1 MSFLIEHGLLLTP
14 DDTVLFA
21 WWTEQTTPYMQ
32 KVNGIDSSMID
43 RARMLRRA
51 ADRFLEM
58 SQLRHELEDR
68 PAAEASSAANISQPQ
83 VITANEAAE
92 ILKVDVRTVYRIRA
106 QLGLLREKPPL
117 VFSHDA
123 VIAYKIRRD
132 NTRRSTAA

>member
-14 DDTVLFA
+14 DDTVLLA

-68 PAAEASSAANISQPQ
+68 PAPEASSAANSQPQ
-83 VITANEAAE
+83 VITAGEAAE
-92 ILKVDVRTVYRIRA
+92 ILQVDVRTVYRIRA

-123 VIAYKIRRD
+123 VIAYKVRRD
-132 NTRRSTAA
+132 NTKRSAA